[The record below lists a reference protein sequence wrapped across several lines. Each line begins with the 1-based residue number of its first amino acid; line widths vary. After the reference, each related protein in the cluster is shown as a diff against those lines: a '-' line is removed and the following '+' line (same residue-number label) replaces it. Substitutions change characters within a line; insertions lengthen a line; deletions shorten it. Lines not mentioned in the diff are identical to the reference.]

1 MQSAVFNG
9 APTTFAGRDVVRDV
23 VPNVPD
29 HFGGIGV
36 RAVGAGAAQEQR
48 KFPERGVL
56 TLLRSRSFDGGKIG
70 FGSCVTLVSAGYQI
84 GSDCLHRLVNR
95 PMLFRG

>member
-9 APTTFAGRDVVRDV
+9 APTTFAGRDVV
-23 VPNVPD
+23 PSVPD